1 MDRYLAEI
9 LRAHGGGDRY
19 ARFGEVRATIVTG
32 GELWALKGV
41 PQDPAPR
48 DMTVRLHEER
58 ASLRPY
64 GAPDQR
70 TDFTPGRVAI
80 EKADGTVVAERGDP
94 RSHFAGHTMTTPWD
108 ALDRAYFNG
117 YALWTYLTT
126 PFLLAGPGVTV
137 SGIGAWREDD
147 ETWRGL
153 RATFPEDVATHSREQ
168 DFYFDD
174 ALRLRRYDY
183 YVEIA
188 GGFACAQYVYDYV
201 EAQGLRMPSKRRVHL
216 RAEDGSPR
224 RDTLL
229 VSIDVSDVHYV

>member
-64 GAPDQR
+64 GAPDER

-94 RSHFAGHTMTTPWD
+94 RSHFAGHT
-108 ALDRAYFNG
+108 
-117 YALWTYLTT
+117 
-126 PFLLAGPGVTV
+126 
-137 SGIGAWREDD
+137 
-147 ETWRGL
+147 
-153 RATFPEDVATHSREQ
+153 
-168 DFYFDD
+168 
-174 ALRLRRYDY
+174 
-183 YVEIA
+183 
-188 GGFACAQYVYDYV
+188 
-201 EAQGLRMPSKRRVHL
+201 
-216 RAEDGSPR
+216 
-224 RDTLL
+224 
-229 VSIDVSDVHYV
+229 

>member
-1 MDRYLAEI
+1 MDRFLAEI
-9 LRAHGGGDRY
+9 LRAHGGSDRY

-32 GELWALKGV
+32 GDLWAMKNV

-48 DMTVRLHEER
+48 EMTVGLHEER

-64 GAPDQR
+64 GAPDRR
-70 TDFTPGRVAI
+70 TDFTPGRIAI
-80 EKADGTVVAERGDP
+80 EKADGTVVAERTDP
-94 RSHFAGHTMTTPWD
+94 RSHFAGHAMATPWD

-117 YALWTYLTT
+117 YAMWTYLTT
-126 PFLLAGPGVTV
+126 PFLLARPGVTV
-137 SGIGAWREDD
+137 TGIEDWRENE

-153 RATFPEDVATHSREQ
+153 RAVFPDGLATHSRVQ
-168 DFYFDD
+168 DFYFGED
-174 ALRLRRYDY
+174 LRLRRNDY
-183 YVEIA
+183 RVEIA

-216 RAEDGSPR
+216 RADDGSPR

-229 VSIDVSDVHYV
+229 VAIDISDVRYA